1 MRDPS
6 PAIKRQKLDTNQES
20 LVLGESES
28 SAYNARVFRKIQK
41 HLAADPD
48 VDILSLLPTGYSDR
62 LAEKKKR
69 QAPGWTPSELP
80 KKLVSTNNEIETDN
94 DPFGPLLTDTIPAP
108 IIVYPLSESVHSI
121 ILAKGGG
128 NTIPPSSKELL
139 QVLENSEIIWQ
150 SKGGRGHAIVKC
162 NAEIVVKVVPKV
174 AWLIDRLW
182 DKHIT

>member
-1 MRDPS
+1 MKRRQDYHESDTKSPIHNITSVSLFLNNVNSHFSEVPFVAVTIFYIMRDPS

-69 QAPGWTPSELP
+69 QAPG
-80 KKLVSTNNEIETDN
+80 
-94 DPFGPLLTDTIPAP
+94 DT
-108 IIVYPLSESVHSI
+108 
-121 ILAKGGG
+121 
-128 NTIPPSSKELL
+128 
-139 QVLENSEIIWQ
+139 
-150 SKGGRGHAIVKC
+150 
-162 NAEIVVKVVPKV
+162 
-174 AWLIDRLW
+174 
-182 DKHIT
+182 